1 MSAYDVFR
9 LFFFFCLKNDKNG
22 PVVLKQK
29 ERNEMASFS
38 LIISYPGLTSFILIN
53 IQGMLQYFIITNRLT
68 TKPNEKGYMW
78 ATAVTQFVTGQK
90 GGKREGK
97 KP

>member
-1 MSAYDVFR
+1 M
-9 LFFFFCLKNDKNG
+9 
-22 PVVLKQK
+22 VLKQK

-68 TKPNEKGYMW
+68 TKPNEKGYM
-78 ATAVTQFVTGQK
+78 
-90 GGKREGK
+90 
-97 KP
+97 